1 MSIVKTK
8 TTIKSFKPKTINI
21 KADEEFIENN
31 LIDLPFIYY
40 YKSKTPI
47 TNVKYEWVSSDNK
60 KKSIEVRSSSLGVP
74 SSYDY
79 DVLLALL
86 RLYVKQ
92 KGDRI
97 VCQENIDN
105 LTEFDNTVYFSY
117 RQVIAEMGYKS
128 YSVHLKEKVDESIE
142 RLCDTN
148 IYNIGGGIYNPFT
161 KEYIK
166 DYKYQINILYD
177 YKSYNYII
185 IGQDENGENIVKLD
199 KKSLKDKVSVK
210 IGLFFLKNLLCGKGK
225 ISDKSLRLSLKLD
238 ISKRLYLILNKW
250 RNGRGKVFLKFNTL
264 YARIPLT
271 EDKTDYYRK
280 RRLKDACKEL
290 KDIGFIND
298 FIFNKLGVIFIFN
311 EYVKEKKVKDQNIK
325 GLLNKYNTYD
335 DVIYG
340 LKKYGITEKTIKDH
354 MKLYE
359 MPYIQALLRY
369 VDDNIDT
376 IHNITSYIF
385 KGLIEPY
392 KKIPKEYFN

>member
-185 IGQDENGENIVKLD
+185 IGQDENGENVVKLD